1 MLTINNISFYLGNK
15 QLYDKCS
22 LFIKPKDKIGLIG
35 ANGAGKSTLLKL
47 ITGELKPDEGDI
59 KLQNGFTLGF
69 LNQDHLSF
77 KTQDSIKKVAMQA
90 FSKVLDLEKQ
100 LEEITKQMEENY
112 SDTLCEKMMKIQ
124 EEIEHLG
131 GYEMESKTEE
141 ILEGMGFSTSD
152 LERPLEEFSGGWRM
166 RVMLAKMLL
175 QQPSLMMLDEPTN
188 HLDIESIKWLEKYL
202 IDYENAFIVISH
214 DRYFLNNITNR
225 IVELENKK
233 LISYSGN
240 YDFYEKE
247 KAKNKEIQQNAYERQ
262 QKEIEHIKTNIER
275 FGAKASKASQAKS
288 WEKR

>member
-1 MLTINNISFYLGNK
+1 MLTINNLSFYLGNK

-112 SDTLCEKMMKIQ
+112 SDGLCERMMKIQ

-166 RVMLAKMLL
+166 RVMLATMLL
-175 QQPSLMMLDEPTN
+175 QQPS
-188 HLDIESIKWLEKYL
+188 
-202 IDYENAFIVISH
+202 
-214 DRYFLNNITNR
+214 
-225 IVELENKK
+225 
-233 LISYSGN
+233 
-240 YDFYEKE
+240 
-247 KAKNKEIQQNAYERQ
+247 
-262 QKEIEHIKTNIER
+262 
-275 FGAKASKASQAKS
+275 
-288 WEKR
+288 